1 MSRTGSVV
9 SDLTTSEDSD
19 LTIDAMTVKLERMKS
34 LLFKS
39 KDQIT
44 YYRKL
49 AEDLEA
55 ERDRILAENIDLNNK
70 LNRSPKKILP
80 EDVDTILAS
89 VVIGKETWVCFR
101 SSAGE
106 ITWFPSNKVNR
117 RDLPEPL
124 EFTRSRIGEQVSEV
138 VKQYEERC
146 KRLQDALDK
155 SEERANSLANK
166 NKELQKQVESLE
178 TQFKPAEQINEVI
191 NESTS
196 LYQQILSAVIE
207 DEASPSYLNSLQKN
221 VSRIAM
227 GSDNTNIREHIVAVL
242 KSLIDVTRRLLHS
255 RNELQAQEQ
264 AWRATCDALIYE
276 KDELKSS
283 ANKLRQELTRK

>member
-19 LTIDAMTVKLERMKS
+19 LTMDAMTVKLERMKS
-34 LLFKS
+34 LLYKS

-44 YYRKL
+44 FYRKL
-49 AEDLEA
+49 AEDMEV
-55 ERDRILAENIDLNNK
+55 EKDRIFAENIDLNNK
-70 LNRSPKKILP
+70 LNRLPKMILP
-80 EDVDTILAS
+80 EDNDFLLAS
-89 VVIGKETWVCFR
+89 VIIQNETWVCFR
-101 SSAGE
+101 NSIGE
-106 ITWFPSNKVNR
+106 IHWFSNSKGNR

-146 KRLQDALDK
+146 RRLQDALDR
-155 SEERANSLANK
+155 SEERANTLASK
-166 NKELQKQVESLE
+166 HKEIQKQVDALES
-178 TQFKPAEQINEVI
+178 QFKPAEKINEVI
-191 NESTS
+191 DESTS
-196 LYQQILSAVIE
+196 LHQQILSAVLE
-207 DEASPSYLNSLQKN
+207 DETSPSYLNSLQKN
-221 VSRIAM
+221 VNRIAM
-227 GSDNTNIREHIVAVL
+227 GSDNTNIREHLVAVL

-276 KDELKSS
+276 KDELKNS
-283 ANKLRQELTRK
+283 ANKLRQELNRK